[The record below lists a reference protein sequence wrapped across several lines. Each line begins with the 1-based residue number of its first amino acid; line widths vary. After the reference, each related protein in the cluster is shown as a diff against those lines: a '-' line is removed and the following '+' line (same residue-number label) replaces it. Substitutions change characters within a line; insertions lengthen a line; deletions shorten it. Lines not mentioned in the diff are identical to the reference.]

1 MYATVGAQPMNED
14 RSWARQVAE
23 GIDRHWDQVVSTRR
37 CLHAHPELSFEEVE
51 TTRHISSVLERAG
64 IRHSLGPL
72 ETGLVAEVGSGEVVL
87 GLRADIDAIN
97 VQEDTGVPFS
107 SQFPGK
113 MHACG
118 HDAHTAMLLGTALVL
133 RDLQNRLPGRVRLIF
148 QPAEEAN
155 PSGGR
160 LMVEKGFLDQEP
172 KMRELY
178 ALHLQPSLPL
188 GSIGVKAGTFLASSD
203 GIDLRILGRSG
214 HAATPHEAV
223 DAIALSAQVINAL
236 QSVVSRCLNPMR
248 PVVLS
253 FGIIRGGTRHSVIAS
268 QVELLGTL
276 RCIDSET
283 RERAL
288 ALIPQVAQ
296 SVAAGF
302 GGAVEVTV
310 RPSQPVTRNDAD
322 CVERVVRAATAALG
336 ANSIVR
342 MEEATMG
349 AEDFSRF
356 AERVPA
362 AISWLG
368 TRVGDEAAP
377 LHSPK
382 MSFPEEAMISGIRL
396 FAHIVADFF
405 GLS

>member
-1 MYATVGAQPMNED
+1 M
-14 RSWARQVAE
+14 
-23 GIDRHWDQVVSTRR
+23 STRR
-37 CLHAHPELSFEEVE
+37 RLHAYPELSFEEVE
-51 TTRHISSVLERAG
+51 TTRHISSVLKRAG
-64 IRHSLGPL
+64 VRHAFGPV
-72 ETGLVAEVGSGEVVL
+72 ETGLIAEVGSGDVVL

-97 VQEDTGVPFS
+97 VQEDTGLPFS
-107 SQFPGK
+107 SRVQGK

-133 RDLQNRLPGRVRLIF
+133 ADLQDRLPGRVRLIF

-160 LMVEKGFLDQEP
+160 LMVERGFLDQEP
-172 KMRELY
+172 KITELY
-178 ALHLQPSLPL
+178 ALHLQPSLPA
-188 GSIGVKAGTFLASSD
+188 GSIGVRAGTLLASSD

-236 QSVVSRCLNPMR
+236 QSVVSRCLNPTR

-253 FGIIRGGTRHSVIAS
+253 FGVIRGGTRHSVIAS
-268 QVELLGTL
+268 EVELLGTL
-276 RCIDSET
+276 RCTDSDT
-283 RERAL
+283 RKRAL
-288 ALIPQVAQ
+288 GLIHQVAE

-302 GGAVEVTV
+302 GGSALVTV
-310 RPSQPVTRNDAD
+310 RPSQPVTLNDAG

-336 ANSIVR
+336 VNSVVR
-342 MEEATMG
+342 MEEPFMG

-356 AERVPA
+356 AEQVPA

-368 TRVGDEAAP
+368 TRVGDSAAP

-382 MSFPEEAMISGIRL
+382 MIFPEEIMGDGIRL
-396 FAHIVADFF
+396 FAQLVADFF
-405 GLS
+405 DLP